1 MTLLKRRKS
10 VFLVSHDSR
19 QLDPTLDLIISTPFN
34 IQQAFFTKRGLCLQ
48 GTASLVLRSCCK

>member
-34 IQQAFFTKRGLCLQ
+34 MQQAFFTKLGRCLQ
-48 GTASLVLRSCCK
+48 GTASSVLRSCCK